1 LLVAENKDGG
11 KPTEN
16 IFQIMDG
23 IIHQINNTK
32 KIFVTLIVLHL
43 ILVPAAFIVMFAIF
57 GPPFSGGRM
66 WWDHDNRGFAF
77 PFVPIIP
84 IVVVL
89 VWLGVGIRQWY
100 LLSKWTKKYA
110 QYKAMQK
117 KIDEKLD
124 YDENNENKP
133 Q

>member
-1 LLVAENKDGG
+1 MAENKDSS

-23 IIHQINNTK
+23 IIRQINNTK

-43 ILVPAAFIVMFAIF
+43 ILVPAAFIVTFAIF
-57 GPPFSGGRM
+57 GPPFSGGRP
-66 WWDHDNRGFAF
+66 WWDQDRGSAF
-77 PFVPIIP
+77 PFVPVIP
-84 IVVVL
+84 IAVVL

-100 LLSKWTKKYA
+100 VLSKWTKKYA

-124 YDENNENKP
+124 YDENNEDKP

>member
-1 LLVAENKDGG
+1 MSDPRGGG
-11 KPTEN
+11 KPSEN
-16 IFQIMDG
+16 LFHIMDG
-23 IIHQINNTK
+23 IIQQINNTK
-32 KIFVTLIVLHL
+32 KIFVTLIVVHL
-43 ILVPAAFIVMFAIF
+43 IVVPAAFVVTFAIF
-57 GPPFSGGRM
+57 GPPFGGGGM
-66 WWDHDNRGFAF
+66 WWHRGGPDLLPF

-100 LLSKWTKKYA
+100 LLSKWTKKYE
-110 QYKAMQK
+110 QYKALQK

-124 YDENNENKP
+124 YDDDETKGT